1 MPRDAA
7 RGNRAFFRLGG
18 FWVGPLRLG
27 MSVFE
32 KAVDDAVASLGQI
45 RQLETALLQAS
56 DLVRSCL
63 VGGHK
68 LLVCGNGGSA
78 ADGADFA
85 TEYTC
90 RFIRDRKAY
99 PAINLAACGSLLTAV
114 GNDYGYEQSFA
125 RQVEAFGKPGDVLVA
140 ISTSGNSPNIVLALT
155 RAREAGLHTIAL
167 LGKDGGK
174 AKGLADVDLIVSSRV
189 TARVQEGHKFL
200 LHSIC
205 EQVEGAL

>member
-1 MPRDAA
+1 
-7 RGNRAFFRLGG
+7 
-18 FWVGPLRLG
+18 
-27 MSVFE
+27 MSTFE
-32 KAVDDAVASLGQI
+32 KAVSDAVASLQQI
-45 RQLETALLQAS
+45 AGLEPALLQAAE
-56 DLVRSCL
+56 LVRHCL
-63 VGGHK
+63 LGGHK

-125 RQVEAFGKPGDVLVA
+125 RQVEAFGKPEDVLVA
-140 ISTSGNSPNIVLALT
+140 ISTSGNSPNVLLALET
-155 RAREAGLHTIAL
+155 ARKAGLRTIAL
-167 LGKDGGK
+167 LGKTGGK
-174 AKGLADVDLIVSSRV
+174 ARGRADVELIVTSQV
-189 TARVQEGHKFL
+189 TARIQEGHKFL

-205 EQVEGAL
+205 EQVEGSL

>member
-1 MPRDAA
+1 
-7 RGNRAFFRLGG
+7 
-18 FWVGPLRLG
+18 
-27 MSVFE
+27 MSVFQ
-32 KAVDDAVASLGQI
+32 KAVTDAIASLEQV
-45 RQLETALLQAS
+45 RSLEAPLLQAVG
-56 DLVRSCL
+56 LVRACL
-63 VGGHK
+63 LGGRK

-114 GNDYGYEQSFA
+114 GNDYGYEKSFA
-125 RQVEAFGKPGDVLVA
+125 RQVEAFGNEGDVLVA
-140 ISTSGNSPNIVLALT
+140 ISTSGNSPNILLALE
-155 RAREAGLHTIAL
+155 RAREMGVRTVAL

-174 AKGLADVDLIVSSRV
+174 AKGLADVELIVSSLV
-189 TARVQEGHKFL
+189 TARIQEGHKFL

-205 EQVEGAL
+205 EQVEGSL

>member
-1 MPRDAA
+1 MSTFENAVNDAI
-7 RGNRAFFRLGG
+7 
-18 FWVGPLRLG
+18 
-27 MSVFE
+27 
-32 KAVDDAVASLGQI
+32 ASLAQI
-45 RQLETALLQAS
+45 RSLEPELLRAAA
-56 DLVRSCL
+56 LVRECL
-63 VGGHK
+63 LSGHK

-125 RQVEAFGKPGDVLVA
+125 RQVEAFGKAGDVLVV
-140 ISTSGNSPNIVLALT
+140 ISTSGNSPNVLLALEK
-155 RAREAGLHTIAL
+155 AREAGLRTIAL
-167 LGKDGGK
+167 LGKTGGK
-174 AKGLADVDLIVSSRV
+174 AKGLAEVELIVSSQV
-189 TARVQEGHKFL
+189 TARIQEGHKFL

-205 EQVEGAL
+205 EQVEAAL

>member
-1 MPRDAA
+1 
-7 RGNRAFFRLGG
+7 
-18 FWVGPLRLG
+18 
-27 MSVFE
+27 MSTFQS
-32 KAVDDAVASLGQI
+32 AVDDSLATMERMRALEPDLLLAADRV
-45 RQLETALLQAS
+45 RQCLLS
-56 DLVRSCL
+56 
-63 VGGHK
+63 GGK

-114 GNDYGYEQSFA
+114 GNDYGYEHTFA
-125 RQVEAFGKPGDVLVA
+125 RQVEAYGKPGDVLVA
-140 ISTSGNSPNIVLALT
+140 ITTSGNSENVRLALET
-155 RAREAGLHTIAL
+155 ARAKGVHSVAL

-174 AKGLADVDLIVSSRV
+174 CKGLADVELLVPSSV
-189 TARVQEGHKFL
+189 TARIQEGHKFL
-200 LHSIC
+200 LHSLC

>member
-1 MPRDAA
+1 
-7 RGNRAFFRLGG
+7 
-18 FWVGPLRLG
+18 
-27 MSVFE
+27 MSVFNE
-32 KAVDDAVASLGQI
+32 AVSGAIASLEQI
-45 RQLETALLQAS
+45 RSLEPELLQAS
-56 DLVRSCL
+56 EVVRACL
-63 VGGHK
+63 LGGHK

-125 RQVEAFGKPGDVLVA
+125 RQVEAFGRPGDVLVA
-140 ISTSGNSPNIVLALT
+140 ISTSGNSPNVVLALE
-155 RAREAGLHTIAL
+155 RARNAGLRTIAL
-167 LGKDGGK
+167 LGKSGGK
-174 AKGLADVDLIVSSRV
+174 ARGLAEVQLIVSSHV
-189 TARVQEGHKFL
+189 TARIQEGHKFL

>member
-1 MPRDAA
+1 
-7 RGNRAFFRLGG
+7 
-18 FWVGPLRLG
+18 
-27 MSVFE
+27 MSLFQ
-32 KAVDDAVASLGQI
+32 KAVADATASLEQI
-45 RQLETALLQAS
+45 RSLEAEVLRAAAVVRTALL
-56 DLVRSCL
+56 
-63 VGGHK
+63 GGHK

-90 RFIRDRKAY
+90 RFVRDRKAY
-99 PAINLAACGSLLTAV
+99 PAINLAACGSLLTAL

-140 ISTSGNSPNIVLALT
+140 ISTSGNSANVLRALDT
-155 RAREAGLHTIAL
+155 AREAGVHSIAL
-167 LGKDGGK
+167 LGKDGGHC
-174 AKGLADVDLIVSSRV
+174 KGKADVELIVTSSV
-189 TARVQEGHKFL
+189 TARIQEGHKFL

>member
-1 MPRDAA
+1 
-7 RGNRAFFRLGG
+7 
-18 FWVGPLRLG
+18 
-27 MSVFE
+27 MSVFLA
-32 KAVDDAVASLGQI
+32 AVDDAIGSFERMRA
-45 RQLETALLQAS
+45 LEPALLQAA
-56 DLVRSCL
+56 DLVRACL
-63 VGGHK
+63 LGGSK

-90 RFIRDRKAY
+90 RFTRDRKAY

-114 GNDYGYEQSFA
+114 GNDYGYEQSFS

-140 ISTSGNSPNIVLALT
+140 LSTSGNSSNIVLALEQA
-155 RAREAGLHTIAL
+155 RALGVHTVAL
-167 LGKDGGK
+167 LGRAGGK
-174 AKGLADVDLIVSSRV
+174 CRGLAQVELIVPSEI
-189 TARVQEGHKFL
+189 TARIQEGHKFL

>member
-1 MPRDAA
+1 
-7 RGNRAFFRLGG
+7 
-18 FWVGPLRLG
+18 
-27 MSVFE
+27 MSVFQ
-32 KAVDDAVASLGQI
+32 KAVDTACASFEQI
-45 RQLETALLQAS
+45 RSLEAALLQAS
-56 DLVRSCL
+56 ELVRACL
-63 VGGHK
+63 LGGHK

-114 GNDYGYEQSFA
+114 GNDYGYEQSFS
-125 RQVEAFGKPGDVLVA
+125 RQVEAFGKAGDVLVA
-140 ISTSGNSPNIVLALT
+140 ISTSGNSPNVLLALE
-155 RAREAGLHTIAL
+155 RAREMGVRTVAL

-174 AKGLADVDLIVSSRV
+174 AKGLADVELIVSSLV
-189 TARVQEGHKFL
+189 TARIQEGHKFL